1 MNLTLRQLR
10 IFTTL
15 AHQLHFGRTAE
26 ELGLSQPVV
35 SQELRRL
42 EDMLPGVLFSRSTR
56 LVQLTEL
63 GAALLPVAETIV
75 AAADDMALVARQ
87 HQAERKTVTVA
98 CSPSIVD
105 RLFPLLLRSAEERAP
120 GLTIR
125 ELPVE
130 TGGVEDAMPG
140 ADLGIGRFL
149 TDRPG
154 FLVERLGSERLLA
167 LLSTTHPAA
176 AAASV
181 ELARLGDL
189 PLLIWSRSQAPAYYD
204 ELLRI
209 CRERGLEPQL
219 VTAPPR
225 ITGVRS
231 YLIADGRTFSLIP
244 ESATLRLSPGVCARP
259 LSVPATVPVAAT
271 WRQSATARPEL
282 RTVLVLLRAAVRE
295 FAVS

>member
-1 MNLTLRQLR
+1 MG
-10 IFTTL
+10 
-15 AHQLHFGRTAE
+15 GRDRPDPVHAI
-26 ELGLSQPVV
+26 GLSEIRGQRRRGRRGFPFQQRQVPR
-35 SQELRRL
+35 LRR
-42 EDMLPGVLFSRSTR
+42 GR
-56 LVQLTEL
+56 
-63 GAALLPVAETIV
+63 
-75 AAADDMALVARQ
+75 
-87 HQAERKTVTVA
+87 
-98 CSPSIVD
+98 
-105 RLFPLLLRSAEERAP
+105 RAFVR
-120 GLTIR
+120 GL
-125 ELPVE
+125 
-130 TGGVEDAMPG
+130 D
-140 ADLGIGRFL
+140 
-149 TDRPG
+149 
-154 FLVERLGSERLLA
+154 RLGSERLLA